1 MIQIETTV
9 QDILFDVLSMI
20 LVTLNLLPAKLPVSD
35 QIPNQSCAKF
45 TDMKL
50 LMTKRQQLNIEE
62 GVTMKETA
70 FWAI

>member
-9 QDILFDVLSMI
+9 QDTLFADLSMI
-20 LVTLNLLPAKLPVSD
+20 LVTLNLLPVSHPVSD
-35 QIPNQSCAKF
+35 QISNQSCAKF